1 MDNGSER
8 ISNVIA
14 KWAYKRGVKSKM
26 PIS

>member
-8 ISNVIA
+8 ISKIIA